1 MAVRVGGQNARKKKL
16 RVDRRR
22 FREVKDGFE
31 DWQVVLCLAG
41 TWGDNL
47 LRDIGWD
54 LEREGKK

>member
-1 MAVRVGGQNARKKKL
+1 MRVGRRNARKNKL
-16 RVDRRR
+16 CVDRRR

-31 DWQVVLCLAG
+31 DLQVVLCLAG

-54 LEREGKK
+54 LEREGEK